1 MQPVQ
6 RLHFKVAKNNAVAAC
21 IFTRTAN
28 IRKMANTVVQ
38 PFKPYA
44 YIT

>member
-28 IRKMANTVVQ
+28 IKEKGQTPLCSPLNPML
-38 PFKPYA
+38 
-44 YIT
+44 I